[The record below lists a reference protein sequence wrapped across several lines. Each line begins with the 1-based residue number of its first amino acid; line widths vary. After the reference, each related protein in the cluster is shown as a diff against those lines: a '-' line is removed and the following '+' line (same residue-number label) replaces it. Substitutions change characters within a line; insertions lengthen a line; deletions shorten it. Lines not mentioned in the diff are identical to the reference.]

1 MDRFPEGLLY
11 ILVFMAIVL
20 FNCVQAM
27 RRRQR
32 QAEAEASAPPAPP
45 PAEDEPLE
53 DIWGPRAAPAPVVAA
68 RPAPPPAPA
77 APAAAPAAPRRLHPA
92 RALLKDRR
100 DLRRAVVLAMVLG
113 PCRAQEPPE
122 R

>member
-1 MDRFPEGLLY
+1 MDRLPEGLLY
-11 ILVFMAIVL
+11 ILVFLAIVL
-20 FNCVQAM
+20 FNAVQAL

-32 QAEAEASAPPAPP
+32 QGEEEAAAQPEPP

-53 DIWGPRAAPAPVVAA
+53 DIWGPRAAPAPVIAA
-68 RPAPPPAPA
+68 RPAPPPPA
-77 APAAAPAAPRRLHPA
+77 TAASASPRGLHPA